1 MQILNFKGPQ
11 ESVDCLYKES
21 KLDKSKNIIIKD
33 YCCLVYDQ
41 LKNNLSETFSNF
53 FTLNAQ
59 LHKHSTRKGILKD
72 ISHIPENYLSSL
84 KTKFQN
90 ICGKYSKYMYHINIK
105 K

>member
-1 MQILNFKGPQ
+1 MQNFSSYQLSTDEYTVLSYGLDHHIPTRLN
-11 ESVDCLYKES
+11 
-21 KLDKSKNIIIKD
+21 
-33 YCCLVYDQ
+33 
-41 LKNNLSETFSNF
+41 SNRIHTEF
-53 FTLNAQ
+53 EQFYQ
-59 LHKHSTRKGILKD
+59 GILKD